1 MVGACNPTSRRFAAS
16 GERKWGKAKKAR
28 FRDFVH
34 KMSAQMFDVIHSN
47 VTVRGSSWDEVS
59 KDNDYSPKDPELK
72 RVRQMETLI
81 ISF

>member
-1 MVGACNPTSRRFAAS
+1 
-16 GERKWGKAKKAR
+16 
-28 FRDFVH
+28 
-34 KMSAQMFDVIHSN
+34 MSAQMFDVIHSN